1 MRRRR
6 WMAFFALL
14 CVAPV
19 VSHAQ
24 DKESKQAKRKIAEVL
39 SEFNEEM
46 RGYERELKYFQ
57 RVAAFRPL
65 FDLHAQLLGQAAQ
78 MRKLE
83 MAGRGSG
90 PVVLE
95 LAREMNRTARQLDAA
110 TATLEKRAEAVS
122 SRQDRAVAERMKKH
136 ADTMVKTL
144 GQLVAMFR

>member
-6 WMAFFALL
+6 WMALLALF

-24 DKESKQAKRKIAEVL
+24 DKESRQAKGKIAEVL
-39 SEFNEEM
+39 SQFHEQM

-78 MRKLE
+78 MRQLE
-83 MAGRGSG
+83 TAGRGSG
-90 PVVLE
+90 PAVLE
-95 LAREMNRTARQLDAA
+95 LARQMNRTARQLDAA
-110 TATLEKRAEAVS
+110 TAAFEKRAEAVS
-122 SRQDRAVAERMKKH
+122 SREDRAVAARMKNH

-144 GQLVAMFR
+144 EQLVAMFR